1 MLKTVR
7 VFDDEGKSVEFTDER
22 RVERLASG
30 QLRLEQCLN
39 ASAPAGEVRG
49 VLLPA
54 GMTYDVTHDGL
65 HESIGA

>member
-7 VFDDEGKSVEFTDER
+7 VFDDEGKSVEFADVR

-30 QLRLEQCLN
+30 QLRLEQCLD
-39 ASAPAGEVRG
+39 AAAPAGAVRG

-54 GMTYDVTHDGL
+54 GSTYDVTVAP
-65 HESIGA
+65 SM